1 VHAGTLQVRH
11 GVVDGAGGLRYYPGC
26 RKRGDALPT
35 QPVMPRVMPDDLRQ
49 LLEEMRTMASAPTPG
64 ALLAWLPRLRAMAR
78 RHLPANSPLR
88 AGFDSED
95 LLQEGLLQLVRTVEQ
110 FRGSTWGEF
119 LAFVHSI
126 LAQKKGQQVR
136 RHQVR
141 QREFA
146 PEASSDL
153 LAATLPTPS
162 VDAIAGEDRRR
173 VRELVEALADNDVL
187 AQQLGIGP
195 EALRQRLSRAV
206 RMLQE
211 RW

>member
-1 VHAGTLQVRH
+1 
-11 GVVDGAGGLRYYPGC
+11 
-26 RKRGDALPT
+26 
-35 QPVMPRVMPDDLRQ
+35 
-49 LLEEMRTMASAPTPG
+49 MASAPTPG

-173 VRELVEALADNDVL
+173 VRELVDALPEPYRTTMLLRLQGADNDVL